1 MFQTKRLGISA
12 LAAAIVLAGCT
23 TVDPQTGEQTTN
35 RTATGAT
42 IGAIAGAVLGKATG
56 SHHRDRALVGAAV
69 GALAGAAVGNYMDKQ
84 EQEIR
89 QQTAGSGID
98 VQRNGDNL
106 LLTIP
111 NGITFDVNSAVIKP
125 EFQSVLTDLAS
136 TLNKYPKTMVQISG
150 HTDNTG
156 SAAYNQTLSEN
167 RANSVKSFLVVRGVV
182 PQRLTTIG
190 YGETKPIA
198 SNATVEG
205 RAKNRRVEI
214 ELIPIIDNG
223 Q

>member
-1 MFQTKRLGISA
+1 MFNSKRIAVTA
-12 LAAAIVLAGCT
+12 LAGAIMLAGCT
-23 TVDPQTGEQTTN
+23 TVDSQTGEQRTN
-35 RTATGAT
+35 KTGTGAA
-42 IGAIAGAVLGKATG
+42 IGAIAGAILGKATG

-84 EQEIR
+84 EEEIR

-111 NGITFDVNSAVIKP
+111 NGITFDVNRADVKP

-136 TLNKYPKTMVQISG
+136 TLNKYPKTMVEISG
-150 HTDNTG
+150 HTDSTG
-156 SAAYNQTLSEN
+156 SAAYNQTLSVN
-167 RANSVKSFLVVRGVV
+167 RADSVKSFLVRRGVM
-182 PQRLTTIG
+182 PERLSTVG
-190 YGETKPIA
+190 YGQTKPIA
-198 SNATVEG
+198 SNATAEG

-214 ELIPIIDNG
+214 ELIPIVDNN
-223 Q
+223 